1 MIDGL
6 FTQQYPTQL
15 CLVHR
20 VQEEENPWQ
29 LPFGYQRLVLQAT
42 RKRKFTFPI
51 FAVGAILSSFLAIT
65 ISLVLDITVPGI

>member
-1 MIDGL
+1 MATAIWL
-6 FTQQYPTQL
+6 SAS
-15 CLVHR
+15 
-20 VQEEENPWQ
+20 
-29 LPFGYQRLVLQAT
+29 LVLQTT